1 MYVCMYVKVYL
12 KSLFKSVNTS
22 VRLFKFTKKKSEITK
37 SKISKYEKF
46 KCLLVHCSFDP
57 MKKSFDE
64 WCRVYVRGGEV
75 ANLFLALLGST
86 ALPAQ

>member
-1 MYVCMYVKVYL
+1 MCTFVSLVAFTRRFLCLVERNTKLILAISQINPNFIVCMYVKVYL

-46 KCLLVHCSFDP
+46 KCLLVLS
-57 MKKSFDE
+57 
-64 WCRVYVRGGEV
+64 
-75 ANLFLALLGST
+75 LLI
-86 ALPAQ
+86 Q